1 MIEQD
6 GYFYIDEY
14 GRKCRNETE
23 EDLDELREEDLDE
36 LREEDRLDALG
47 IPLEE
52 REKE

>member
-1 MIEQD
+1 M
-6 GYFYIDEY
+6 
-14 GRKCRNETE
+14 NTE
-23 EDLDELREEDLDE
+23 ESVEMKLGKIKMMSEEDLDE